1 MPGLLCR
8 VALPPGAPLLGME
21 PSFQGHSRALMEA
34 RKILFLLSPQ
44 AVPGLSPTMAPAK
57 ELLPEK
63 RKSQRPGPAWTPNH
77 KSPGT
82 EVCLPPPP
90 RPCRIKSKAFLHLDP
105 ARPPPELGLG
115 LCSSRGCPAMCPL
128 SRSWFCSLAS
138 AQASQTPRDPMHWA
152 GCVGETALQEPQGS
166 AGFRVRTY
174 PTPWMVADATR
185 SGYPKCHCL
194 LAVLGQL

>member
-115 LCSSRGCPAMCPL
+115 LCSSGLPCDVSPFPFLVLFLGKCTGQPDTQRPN
-128 SRSWFCSLAS
+128 
-138 AQASQTPRDPMHWA
+138 
-152 GCVGETALQEPQGS
+152 ALGGVYGGDCAPGTT
-166 AGFRVRTY
+166 GIC
-174 PTPWMVADATR
+174 W
-185 SGYPKCHCL
+185 L
-194 LAVLGQL
+194 